1 VAAAATAVQA
11 MRHAAEDAVT
21 GITVLGQG
29 GPLAEPADVAYSRD
43 HTEGIAGFVGAS
55 SIERLASERAIVDTT
70 SEFSTI
76 ALRQPHASEVT
87 S

>member
-1 VAAAATAVQA
+1 
-11 MRHAAEDAVT
+11 
-21 GITVLGQG
+21 
-29 GPLAEPADVAYSRD
+29 
-43 HTEGIAGFVGAS
+43 VGAS

-76 ALRQPHASEVT
+76 ALRQPHTSEVT